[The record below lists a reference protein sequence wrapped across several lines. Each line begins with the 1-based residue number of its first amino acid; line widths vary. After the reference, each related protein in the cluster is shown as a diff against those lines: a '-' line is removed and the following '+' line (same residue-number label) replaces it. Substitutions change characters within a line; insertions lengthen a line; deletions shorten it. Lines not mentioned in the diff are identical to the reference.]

1 MAATEKLDL
10 KKTLKPLYHAKA
22 GNPAWAD
29 APPLSYLMIDGIGD
43 PESEGFGQAIEA
55 LYSLAYPLKF
65 SYKKADGRD
74 WTVMPLEGLWWADDP
89 EVFARQ
95 ERDRWQWTLM
105 ILQPEFVEA
114 RRVEECREAALKKK
128 ELPQLSQVRLETLS
142 EERCAQVL
150 HVGPYAEEGETIA
163 GLHQFI
169 AEGGH
174 TLSGKHHEIYLSD
187 PRRTAPEKLKTILR
201 QPVA

>member
-1 MAATEKLDL
+1 MAAAEKLDL
-10 KKTLKPLYHAKA
+10 KKALKPLYHAKA
-22 GNPAWAD
+22 GTPAWVD
-29 APPLSYLMIDGIGD
+29 VPPLSYLMIDGIGD
-43 PESEGFGQAIEA
+43 PESEGFAQAVEA

-65 SYKKADGRD
+65 AYKKSEGRD

-105 ILQPEFVEA
+105 ILQPDFVEA
-114 RRVEECREAALKKK
+114 GRVDECREAALKKK
-128 ELPQLSQVRLETLS
+128 ELPRLSQVRLETLS
-142 EERCAQVL
+142 EGRCAQVL

-169 AEGGH
+169 AEAGH
-174 TLSGKHHEIYLSD
+174 ALSGKHHEVYLSD